1 MNIYRK
7 INIKLLMYSH
17 FVEVPTTTPFS
28 IHQTFNISDIHIQM
42 LALFPLFI
50 FIFYGNIF
58 VLLLFIVVIFLVLF
72 YSLREVGFI

>member
-1 MNIYRK
+1 
-7 INIKLLMYSH
+7 MYSH

-28 IHQTFNISDIHIQM
+28 IHQTFNISDIRLFIYIQV
-42 LALFPLFI
+42 LVLIPLFS

-58 VLLLFIVVIFLVLF
+58 VLLIFIVVIFLVLF